1 MRAISIM
8 MFLVMTSMSFII
20 IYSYEVKYEPKSSK
34 GEFYR
39 DSTGN
44 LSDLK
49 VRDSTGKLVAIKDID
64 STGKLIDEKPTA
76 DDEWQQGDFVT
87 YRRIY
92 PHQRCGGQM
101 VFNGKSERAPY
112 SETDRFY
119 DHVCDKCSTTNQI
132 LNATWPQYKREW
144 RAQ

>member
-1 MRAISIM
+1 MRAIFIV
-8 MFLVMTSMSFII
+8 MFLVIMSGIFAT
-20 IYSYEVKYEPKSSK
+20 IYLDRAKHEQKASI
-34 GEFYR
+34 
-39 DSTGN
+39 N
-44 LSDLK
+44 
-49 VRDSTGKLVAIKDID
+49 
-64 STGKLIDEKPTA
+64 
-76 DDEWQQGDFVT
+76 EWQQGDFVT

>member
-1 MRAISIM
+1 MKVFAITLFSG
-8 MFLVMTSMSFII
+8 LFII
-20 IYSYEVKYEPKSSK
+20 WCCSTFLPFQCLKFRAENPIKH
-34 GEFYR
+34 F